1 MNNRV
6 VFLLI
11 ASMAFAC
18 KKKEV
23 LTSPSSTTPLPVVED
38 GGAKI
43 TFANDHR
50 TLSFFSVDS
59 VKAENLEGSLE
70 APASV
75 AVTIARPAT
84 TDGRGT
90 VLFDNPDLGSTYS
103 AFLQHRINIRTNKL
117 NLDRVQDLSQ
127 HGAATG
133 KEVLDAETQ
142 LANEEAAITEQEAKL
157 RIAGLDPDALK
168 RPSREEAWLL
178 CEVPESQIQRLKAG
192 TACTVRFTAY
202 PDETIAAHVSGLGAE
217 VDNVT
222 RLVKARVSL
231 SNPSNKFQVGM
242 FATVSFDMKTANALS
257 VPVTAVVNVQG
268 KDFVFAAVNDHV
280 FERREVLLGQ
290 QIDNKTIVLHGLS
303 AGDRVVTKGAMEL
316 KGISFGY

>member
-1 MNNRV
+1 MNNKV
-6 VFLLI
+6 IILMI
-11 ASMAFAC
+11 ASLALAC

-23 LTSPSSTTPLPVVED
+23 QVSPSTPLPVVDD
-38 GGAKI
+38 GGGKI

-50 TLSFFSVDS
+50 TLSFFHVDS
-59 VKAENLEGSLE
+59 VKAENLAGSFE

-84 TDGRGT
+84 PDGRGT

-103 AFLQHRINIRTNKL
+103 AFLQHLINIRTNKL

-178 CEVPESQIQRLKAG
+178 CEVPESQIQQLKAG
-192 TACTVRFTAY
+192 TACNVKFTAY
-202 PDETIAAHVSGLGAE
+202 PNETIAARVSGLGAE

-231 SNPSNKFQVGM
+231 PNPSNKFQVRM
-242 FATVSFDMKTANALS
+242 FATVAFDMKAANALS
-257 VPVTAVVNVQG
+257 VPVSAVVNVQG
-268 KDFVFAAVNDHV
+268 KDFVFAAVSDNV

-290 QIDNKTIVLHGLS
+290 QIDDKAIVLHGLS
-303 AGDRVVTKGAMEL
+303 PGERVVTKGAMEL